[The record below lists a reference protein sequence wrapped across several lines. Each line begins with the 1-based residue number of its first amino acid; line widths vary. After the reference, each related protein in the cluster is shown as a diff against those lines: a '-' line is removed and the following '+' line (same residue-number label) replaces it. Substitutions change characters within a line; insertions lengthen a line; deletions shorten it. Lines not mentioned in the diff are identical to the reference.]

1 MQSRSPQLCPFLLG
15 LGLFTLGFLTL
26 PAEKIEA
33 QTPPPQTNCFTQP
46 QPGLSADQ
54 LNTFSAGMAE
64 FQRQF
69 TTSQGLGP
77 LANANNCATC
87 HNQPSCTSGSS
98 QVPSVGGA
106 GPRYR
111 SNFNFGFQSDQGFD
125 PLAEQGGPLYQEHA
139 LTGASREQ
147 IPDDAN
153 VFSLRRITPLFGLG
167 LVEAIPDEQIQAL
180 ADENDANGD
189 GVSGQVVL
197 NSAGRMQR
205 FGSQNHVDSLRNF
218 VLKALE
224 AEMGITEKEAP
235 SQTPTLMRSF
245 IAFLAP
251 LPRGEINSDVTQGEA
266 IFNRIGCASCHVS
279 SFTTSS
285 GSFTTADDEVVDVTA
300 LKNQTLSPYSDFLL
314 HDMGPE
320 LDDGVDLGSAGS
332 SEYRTPPL
340 WGLRFRVN
348 SLLHDGRAANEMQA
362 ILFHGGEA
370 KAAREQALSLSNQD
384 VQLLKAFLRSL

>member
-1 MQSRSPQLCPFLLG
+1 
-15 LGLFTLGFLTL
+15 
-26 PAEKIEA
+26 
-33 QTPPPQTNCFTQP
+33 
-46 QPGLSADQ
+46 
-54 LNTFSAGMAE
+54 
-64 FQRQF
+64 
-69 TTSQGLGP
+69 
-77 LANANNCATC
+77 
-87 HNQPSCTSGSS
+87 
-98 QVPSVGGA
+98 
-106 GPRYR
+106 
-111 SNFNFGFQSDQGFD
+111 
-125 PLAEQGGPLYQEHA
+125 
-139 LTGASREQ
+139 
-147 IPDDAN
+147 
-153 VFSLRRITPLFGLG
+153 
-167 LVEAIPDEQIQAL
+167 
-180 ADENDANGD
+180 
-189 GVSGQVVL
+189 
-197 NSAGRMQR
+197 MQR

-266 IFNRIGCASCHVS
+266 IFNRIGCASCNVS